1 MSPGRE
7 TIVVI
12 GVGNSTRGDDA
23 IGGLAAQAL
32 AKMQLPEIHVV
43 EVEGDATQLLEAL
56 ASAADVIVIDACQ
69 SGAAAGTIHR
79 YDAAQERV
87 PANIGCVS
95 SHGFGLAAALEL
107 ARTFEQLPRRCVVL
121 AIEGEDFTHG
131 APLSAPVA
139 ACFDELMR
147 RVEQEIEHMRQ
158 ASAP

>member
-1 MSPGRE
+1 VSPGHE

-32 AKMQLPEIHVV
+32 AKMQLPEIRVV
-43 EVEGDATQLLEAL
+43 EVEGDATQLLEAF
-56 ASAADVIVIDACQ
+56 ACAADVIVIDACQ
-69 SGAAAGTIHR
+69 SGAAVGTIHR
-79 YDAAQERV
+79 FDAAQERV

-107 ARTFEQLPRRCVVL
+107 ARTFEKLPRRCVVL
-121 AIEGEDFTHG
+121 AVEGEDFTHG
-131 APLSAPVA
+131 ASLSPPVA

-147 RVEQEIEHMRQ
+147 RVEQEIGHMRQ

>member
-1 MSPGRE
+1 VSPGRE

-23 IGGLAAQAL
+23 IGGLAAKAL
-32 AKMQLPEIHVV
+32 AKMPLPEIRVV

-56 ASAADVIVIDACQ
+56 AGAADVIVIDACQ
-69 SGAAAGTIHR
+69 SGVAAGTIHR

-107 ARTFEQLPRRCVVL
+107 ARTFDQLPRRCVVL
-121 AIEGEDFTHG
+121 AVEGENFTHG
-131 APLSAPVA
+131 APLSPPVA

-147 RVEQEIEHMRQ
+147 RIEQEIGHMRQ
-158 ASAP
+158 ASAS

>member
-1 MSPGRE
+1 VSPGHE

-32 AKMQLPEIHVV
+32 AKMQLPEIRVV
-43 EVEGDATQLLEAL
+43 EVEGDATQLLEAF
-56 ASAADVIVIDACQ
+56 ACAADVIVIDACQ
-69 SGAAAGTIHR
+69 SGAAVGTIHR
-79 YDAAQERV
+79 FDAAQERV

-121 AIEGEDFTHG
+121 AVEGEDFTHG
-131 APLSAPVA
+131 ASLSPPVA

-147 RVEQEIEHMRQ
+147 RVEQEIGHMRQ